1 MKNTSSITQIH
12 LKDFE
17 IMFVLSKKKKE
28 KKKHGLN
35 HQLHLKDCEI
45 LLDLCKKKK
54 KIRAQSPNS
63 TSRIVKFCWFC
74 QKKKH
79 ELPNESPNSTSR
91 IIKLD
96 WFCLKIKYELGSTL
110 HSSAGSEA
118 LARSLALFH
127 EWRHYLLFIEGRK

>member
-1 MKNTSSITQIH
+1 MKNMSLITQIH

-54 KIRAQSPNS
+54 KYALNHPTSPQGLWNFVGF
-63 TSRIVKFCWFC
+63 VK
-74 QKKKH
+74 KKKH
-79 ELPNESPNSTSR
+79 LPNESPNSTSR
-91 IIKLD
+91 IIKFG
-96 WFCLKIKYELGSTL
+96 WFCLNKNTSSALLSTL
-110 HSSAGSEA
+110 ALVLRPWLDLLHSLMNGDIT
-118 LARSLALFH
+118 F
-127 EWRHYLLFIEGRK
+127 YL